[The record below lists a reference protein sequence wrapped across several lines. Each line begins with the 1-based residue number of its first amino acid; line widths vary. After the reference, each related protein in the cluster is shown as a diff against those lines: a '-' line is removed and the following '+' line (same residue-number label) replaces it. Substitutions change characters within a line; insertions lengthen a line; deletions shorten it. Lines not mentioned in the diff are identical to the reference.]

1 MNLSPKS
8 FVAIYLR
15 LFLILLDFHK
25 SLIYPKKN
33 ASKIKIKIHVVFRI
47 ILRSTAPVDDFK
59 IRKKERER
67 N

>member
-33 ASKIKIKIHVVFRI
+33 ASK
-47 ILRSTAPVDDFK
+47 
-59 IRKKERER
+59 KKNKNTRGF
-67 N
+67 